1 MHATTSTFL
10 QSARGSRGDMVQWHA
25 TGPGCISHI
34 GCYVLTCLT
43 GIRSVRAPRA
53 ARWAAI
59 DRGAE
64 RCRFQQFLV
73 LDFPRPRSERGV
85 SWCGG
90 MRAAQGT
97 DGTSA
102 ATYRP
107 FRPESEASACRARR
121 TGLQSTGAPS
131 AADFSNSSSC
141 ACKPVSS
148 HAQAGLIANP
158 SSRPNADSIDRGHE
172 WTRPTP
178 TMRARGALE
187 RSGRGGLGLGL

>member
-1 MHATTSTFL
+1 MHTNLPRVIKHRALVAGPITSAPRPLGHSQICPRFPRKPVS
-10 QSARGSRGDMVQWHA
+10 QH
-25 TGPGCISHI
+25 
-34 GCYVLTCLT
+34 Y
-43 GIRSVRAPRA
+43 RSVLSFP
-53 ARWAAI
+53 
-59 DRGAE
+59 GN
-64 RCRFQQFLV
+64 QFSQHFRSVLSFPSEQCLV
-73 LDFPRPRSERGV
+73 LDFPRPRSGRGV

-90 MRAAQGT
+90 MRAARGA
-97 DGTSA
+97 DGTPA
-102 ATYRP
+102 AMYRP
-107 FRPESEASACRARR
+107 ARPESEASACRARR

>member
-1 MHATTSTFL
+1 MAHRRLRIDLSDRNL
-10 QSARGSRGDMVQWHA
+10 KRWG
-25 TGPGCISHI
+25 
-34 GCYVLTCLT
+34 
-43 GIRSVRAPRA
+43 A
-53 ARWAAI
+53 ARV
-59 DRGAE
+59 RQ
-64 RCRFQQFLV
+64 CRNRPGLQVQQAQQFLV
-73 LDFPRPRSERGV
+73 LDFPRTRSGRGV
-85 SWCGG
+85 SGCGG
-90 MRAAQGT
+90 VRAAQGA

-148 HAQAGLIANP
+148 RSHAQAGLIANP

-187 RSGRGGLGLGL
+187 RSGRGGLGVGL